1 MRLDA
6 ASFLLICIYII
17 TAVHT
22 QDDVVVKTKYGSI
35 LGTRR
40 HVNWGLDGM

>member
-17 TAVHT
+17 AAVHT
-22 QDDVVVKTKYGSI
+22 QDDVVVNTKYGSI

-40 HVNWGLDGM
+40 HVKWGLDGM